1 MGMRRT
7 IAAMIAPLRRRVLLS
22 IGRAVLALV
31 DDGRKLQVVQVQGL
45 ARETLDG
52 IERVQQYGLT
62 SHPHPGAE
70 CVVVAVGG
78 MRQHPLVIAADDRR
92 YRVTNLVRGEVC
104 LYTDEDEPG
113 NPHRVTLKRGREIA
127 LEAGT
132 TALTLEPGGMTL
144 VTPSGR
150 QTWGT

>member
-1 MGMRRT
+1 MAMRRT

-22 IGRAVLALV
+22 IGRAVLTLI
-31 DDGRKLQVVQVQGL
+31 DDARKLQVVQVQGL

-52 IERVQQYGLT
+52 VERVQQYGFT
-62 SHPHPGAE
+62 AHPHPGAE

-78 MRQHPLVIAADDRR
+78 MRQHLLVIAADDRR
-92 YRVTNLVRGEVC
+92 YRVTDLARGEVC

-113 NPHRVTLKRGREIA
+113 NPHRVTLMRGREIVF
-127 LEAGT
+127 EAGT
-132 TALTLEPGGMTL
+132 TTLTLEPAGMTL
-144 VTPSGR
+144 VTPAGR